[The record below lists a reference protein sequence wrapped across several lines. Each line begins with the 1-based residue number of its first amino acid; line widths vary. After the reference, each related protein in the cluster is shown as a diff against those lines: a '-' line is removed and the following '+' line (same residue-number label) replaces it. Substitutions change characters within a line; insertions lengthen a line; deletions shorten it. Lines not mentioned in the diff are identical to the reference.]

1 MFDIFELE
9 VSWGLMSKLIAALVV
24 MITLITPF
32 IVAIIGTI
40 WVRSTLKVKENA
52 EAKKANAEADLAK
65 EEINKIRQESR
76 QAIREIIHEPTIS
89 DICEGYTKLLKS
101 MRERVDKLEET
112 LNNCQKRNEELESEN
127 TELRQQIDVVEVE
140 NDELREAIEGGN

>member
-9 VSWGLMSKLIAALVV
+9 ISWGLMSKLITALVV
-24 MITLITPF
+24 IVTLITPF
-32 IVAIIGTI
+32 IVAIIGVM
-40 WVRSTLKVKENA
+40 WARASLKKKEVA
-52 EAKKANAEADLAK
+52 ETKRADAQADLAK
-65 EEINKIRQESR
+65 EEMNKIRSESR
-76 QAIREIIHEPTIS
+76 KAIREIIHEPTIS

-112 LNNCQKRNEELESEN
+112 LNNCQKRNEELENES

-140 NDELREAIEGGN
+140 NDELRQAIEGN